1 MSNKTSLADQLGWCI
16 TTRDRLTEL
25 ANAVQVSRSNVQN
38 TLIAMAQSNDVP
50 NEVVEFFKD
59 TYQEFN
65 DEADKMINNI
75 QSQHISYIN
84 ERADD
89 LKKTIQ
95 VLLK

>member
-16 TTRDRLTEL
+16 TTRDSLTEL
-25 ANAVQVSRSNVQN
+25 ANAVQVSRANVQN

-89 LKKTIQ
+89 LKALIQ
-95 VLLK
+95 ALLK